1 MNETTPVTAPR
12 RRLVSTTSVISAHK
26 VAQIAGSLAAVVILP
41 RLLGVEDYGRFSFV
55 LSLTFL
61 GAILADLGTL
71 DVFGRFVPNMTADE
85 ARKLY
90 MRTLAFSL
98 AVSLLCFVATAVA
111 SMLLASW
118 MVWLWALMA
127 GTMVVL
133 RVASWVPFQYALAQ
147 NRVGAWMTEQA
158 WRQWVTLAA
167 LIVLYPL
174 LGFTGALLALVLMEA
189 LFAGLGLWWARGD
202 WLSRE
207 FRVEWRYF
215 KPFLLAGA
223 GFFLAN
229 LAAVALYRSGPV
241 LVEAL
246 TGNSAQVGY
255 ISLAIGMYLMVYVTI
270 SQFAQ
275 SLIPALS
282 ALRTAG
288 RAHEMEHRLGSFMR
302 VGLLITI
309 PCTAAVWLLAGWAA
323 PLVFGQDF
331 AGAAPALRWISL
343 AMPPAVIV
351 WAANVTATVSG
362 RGAVKFSGFLTA
374 LLVFLAGTLAL
385 TPVYG
390 AAGTAAA
397 LSLAVLVQ
405 ALVLA
410 VRLRPE
416 FRLSAVWRRAG

>member
-1 MNETTPVTAPR
+1 MNDTTPVPAPR
-12 RRLVSTTSVISAHK
+12 RRLFSTASVISAHK

-41 RLLGVEDYGRFSFV
+41 RLLGVEDFGRFSFV

-71 DVFGRFVPNMTADE
+71 DVFGRFVPNMPADE

-98 AVSLLCFVATAVA
+98 AVSALCFALTAA
-111 SMLLASW
+111 AAMLLASW

-127 GTMVVL
+127 GAMVVL

-147 NRVGAWMTEQA
+147 NHVGAWMTEQA

-202 WLSRE
+202 WLGSE
-207 FRVEWRYF
+207 FRIGWRWF
-215 KPFLLAGA
+215 KPFLLAGL
-223 GFFLAN
+223 GFFMAN

-246 TGNSAQVGY
+246 TGDSAQVGF
-255 ISLAIGMYLMVYVTI
+255 ISLAIGMYLMVYVTV

-288 RAHEMEHRLGSFMR
+288 RGDEIQRRLGGFMR
-302 VGLLITI
+302 AGLLVTI
-309 PCTAAVWLLAGWAA
+309 PGTAAVWLLAGWAA
-323 PLVFGQDF
+323 PLAFGQDF
-331 AGAAPALRWISL
+331 AAAAPALRWISL
-343 AMPPAVIV
+343 AMAPAVIV

-362 RGAVKFSGFLTA
+362 RGAVKFSGILAA
-374 LLVFLAGTLAL
+374 LAVFLAGALILA
-385 TPVYG
+385 PQYG
-390 AAGTAAA
+390 AAGAALA
-397 LSLAVLVQ
+397 LSLGVLVQ
-405 ALVLA
+405 AAVLTA
-410 VRLRPE
+410 RLRPE
-416 FRLSAVWRRAG
+416 FRLSAVWRRT